1 MLVTLLYFSELFGQ
15 PTSKILIL
23 DKKTYQPLSYSTV
36 RIKNKNVGVYA
47 DENGLVDLALNL
59 NDTLLVSHIGYR
71 NTSISTLSLKKNDT
85 IFLIEEILPLTE
97 ISIKNLKPFDEPITI
112 GSINEKPE
120 IRSGSMIA
128 AEFATRFLL
137 TKKSRYNRL
146 LKIVIPLSKGNGD
159 NKIRLHIYDV
169 NEDLTPG
176 DELLTQDIII
186 DYSKNSRKLL
196 EVDIR
201 DMNII
206 DTSTY
211 IFVGLE
217 WIGNSNER
225 KVQGPYVRFT
235 QKISKQLT
243 YTRTINDST
252 HSWVKFQ
259 PKIGNSSG
267 NPPNL
272 IIGLIVQPL
281 KN

>member
-1 MLVTLLYFSELFGQ
+1 MLATLLYFSELFGQ
-15 PTSKILIL
+15 STSKILIL
-23 DKKTYQPLSYSTV
+23 DKKTFQPLSYSTV

-59 NDTLLVSHIGYR
+59 NDTLLVSHIGYH

-85 IFLIEEILPLTE
+85 IFLIGEILPLPE
-97 ISIKNLKPFDEPITI
+97 ISIRNLKPLDEPITI

-146 LKIVIPLSKGNGD
+146 LKIVIPLSKGNAD

-176 DELLTQDIII
+176 DELLTRDIII
-186 DYSKNSRKLL
+186 DYSKNSRKPL

-259 PKIGNSSG
+259 PKMGNSSG

-272 IIGLIVQPL
+272 IIGLTVQPL